1 MYLRRWRKIHAEA
14 EAFAQDSDSEPE
26 LNMEESS
33 EYSTS
38 GSEGR
43 GSNDEPESSDFQSEI
58 SYEEEPVSSDSEDEF
73 HEVPE
78 EDEQQSFTE
87 KLASWCSRN
96 KHTRKSTN
104 ELLAM
109 LREEGLLVP
118 KDSRTLQK
126 NTTKHNC

>member
-14 EAFAQDSDSEPE
+14 EAFAQDSESEPE
-26 LNMEESS
+26 LNMEERSS
-33 EYSTS
+33 SDYSSS

-73 HEVPE
+73 HGVTEK
-78 EDEQQSFTE
+78 DEQQTFTE
-87 KLASWCSRN
+87 KQASWCSRN
-96 KHTRKSTN
+96 KYNRKSPN

-109 LREEGLLVP
+109 LREEG
-118 KDSRTLQK
+118 
-126 NTTKHNC
+126 